1 MSKCKNCGTETK
13 NKKFC
18 SKNCQC
24 EYKFKHGKRKRSK
37 LEKYLYSR
45 IQKDFYGLEVKSN
58 DRTVLNENLEL
69 DIYLPKI
76 RVAFEIQGLMHYK
89 FVKYFH
95 HTYDNFIK
103 QRIRDNRKRILCF
116 HNGIILI
123 YIQNF
128 STFNVKTA
136 EKIYLEQVRPVILA
150 VLSGN
155 MRYVT
160 F

>member
-1 MSKCKNCGTETK
+1 MSKCKNCGTKTK

-18 SKNCQC
+18 SKNCQY

-116 HNGIILI
+116 HNVIILI

-128 STFNVKTA
+128 CIFNLKEIKKA
-136 EKIYLEQVRPVILA
+136 YL
-150 VLSGN
+150 
-155 MRYVT
+155 
-160 F
+160 

>member
-18 SKNCQC
+18 SKNCQY

-103 QRIRDNRKRILCF
+103 RHRKTQSFRA
-116 HNGIILI
+116 GI
-123 YIQNF
+123 
-128 STFNVKTA
+128 
-136 EKIYLEQVRPVILA
+136 
-150 VLSGN
+150 
-155 MRYVT
+155 
-160 F
+160 